1 MKIGIKLLLMVLSN
15 RCDVVNERHLLRFF
29 MKESANP
36 LKVNESWHSTIK
48 VYERCGLG
56 CACASKDGWGRHGD
70 FQYYGI
76 FRTASS
82 ALCDKCQGLSYGL
95 YKAMLLCRVGLENSE
110 SLPRGEKKKLPQC
123 SQLKSFYS
131 QPIHTE
137 NWWVMVD
144 EAQMDQT
151 EVFVCNSEPRYFTVW
166 FCSYSFPGITLHD
179 EPVDW
184 AAAGDHVSL
193 TLTGMDIIKIKWA
206 ELSFSLSNG
215 LFLMKSFITITLN
228 NQRFTWRMMW
238 LPGYLKPK
246 WCLSPGSHV
255 QTLETSAL
263 STTAASEEY
272 C

>member
-1 MKIGIKLLLMVLSN
+1 VSP
-15 RCDVVNERHLLRFF
+15 H
-29 MKESANP
+29 
-36 LKVNESWHSTIK
+36 
-48 VYERCGLG
+48 
-56 CACASKDGWGRHGD
+56 
-70 FQYYGI
+70 
-76 FRTASS
+76 
-82 ALCDKCQGLSYGL
+82 QGG
-95 YKAMLLCRVGLENSE
+95 
-110 SLPRGEKKKLPQC
+110 KKLPQF

-144 EAQMDQT
+144 EAQMAQA
-151 EVFVCNSEPRYFTVW
+151 ELFVCSSEPRYFTVR

-206 ELSFSLSNG
+206 KPGFSLSNG
-215 LFLMKSFITITLN
+215 LFLMKSFIAITLN

-246 WCLSPGSHV
+246 WCISPGLHV
-255 QTLETSAL
+255 QTLETSATC
-263 STTAASEEY
+263 TTATSEEY

>member
-1 MKIGIKLLLMVLSN
+1 MRSGGAYAW
-15 RCDVVNERHLLRFF
+15 
-29 MKESANP
+29 KE
-36 LKVNESWHSTIK
+36 
-48 VYERCGLG
+48 
-56 CACASKDGWGRHGD
+56 GWGRYRD
-70 FQYYGI
+70 FDAWAFSGL
-76 FRTASS
+76 RH
-82 ALCDKCQGLSYGL
+82 LRCDKCQVPSCL
-95 YKAMLLCRVGLENSE
+95 KAMLLCRVGWETREAS
-110 SLPRGEKKKLPQC
+110 PWGEKKKLPLS

-144 EAQMDQT
+144 EAQMAQT
-151 EVFVCNSEPRYFTVW
+151 ELFVCSSEPRYFTVR

-206 ELSFSLSNG
+206 KLGFSLSNG

-228 NQRFTWRMMW
+228 NQWFTWRMMW

-246 WCLSPGSHV
+246 WCISPGLHA
-255 QTLETSAL
+255 QTLETSATR
-263 STTAASEEY
+263 TTAASEE
-272 C
+272 CS

>member
-110 SLPRGEKKKLPQC
+110 SLPRGEKKASSVFSVKKLLL
-123 SQLKSFYS
+123 ST
-131 QPIHTE
+131 H
-137 NWWVMVD
+137 
-144 EAQMDQT
+144 
-151 EVFVCNSEPRYFTVW
+151 
-166 FCSYSFPGITLHD
+166 SYWKL
-179 EPVDW
+179 
-184 AAAGDHVSL
+184 
-193 TLTGMDIIKIKWA
+193 M
-206 ELSFSLSNG
+206 SNG
-215 LFLMKSFITITLN
+215 WWSTN
-228 NQRFTWRMMW
+228 GPNR
-238 LPGYLKPK
+238 GV
-246 WCLSPGSHV
+246 CL
-255 QTLETSAL
+255 
-263 STTAASEEY
+263 
-272 C
+272 